1 MYASYRFENI
11 VFADRT
17 LCNLP
22 IYVIT
27 IALIPGLQTPFLL
40 VGLYLLLELFHIFHE
55 VSVANVFPLT
65 RHAQCSC
72 VQLNIATSLQSQINK
87 MRILFYCITI
97 K

>member
-40 VGLYLLLELFHIFHE
+40 VGLFLLLELFHIFHE

-72 VQLNIATSLQSQINK
+72 VQLNIMSYIIAITNK
-87 MRILFYCITI
+87 
-97 K
+97 